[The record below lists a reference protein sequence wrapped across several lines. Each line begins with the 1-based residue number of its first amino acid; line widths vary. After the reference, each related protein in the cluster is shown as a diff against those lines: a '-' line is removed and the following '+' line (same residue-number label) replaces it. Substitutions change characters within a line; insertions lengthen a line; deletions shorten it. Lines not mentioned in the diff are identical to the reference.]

1 MIIQISLTV
10 TMKATGNVIQP
21 GVPARGD
28 VTTPVRSSAGSV
40 LKSALGEKLRL
51 RAITCSC
58 DPKAN
63 HKPQADFHQRVQLSV
78 LPAVARCSWV
88 CVSNVRKEKGGRNW
102 SPHQLTAK
110 NLLATLA
117 QLCLMPGRSC
127 RPWMCF
133 QMCRACSTLISS
145 AQTYG

>member
-88 CVSNVRKEKGGRNW
+88 CVSNVRKEKGGLGHHSW
-102 SPHQLTAK
+102 SHSRSHRWGLP
-110 NLLATLA
+110 
-117 QLCLMPGRSC
+117 CPGCIRGIGGEWLSAW
-127 RPWMCF
+127 P
-133 QMCRACSTLISS
+133 ASS
-145 AQTYG
+145 AGCASG

>member
-1 MIIQISLTV
+1 
-10 TMKATGNVIQP
+10 MKATGNVIQP

-88 CVSNVRKEKGGRNW
+88 CVSNVRKEKGELGHHIHSQRGL
-102 SPHQLTAK
+102 SGLS
-110 NLLATLA
+110 LY
-117 QLCLMPGRSC
+117 RC
-127 RPWMCF
+127 RLPAMADF
-133 QMCRACSTLISS
+133 VPL
-145 AQTYG
+145 